1 MYEEAMQAQPREAAA
16 YTGAVAAWLKL
27 REFEKAENIYKA
39 ILRTFGGHPSTF
51 GKMAKMYLEWHRR
64 AQAEDTALRALQA
77 DPRQADALEVMA
89 VLDKK

>member
-51 GKMAKMYLEWHRR
+51 GKMAKMYLEWH
-64 AQAEDTALRALQA
+64 ALQA

>member
-1 MYEEAMQAQPREAAA
+1 MQAQPREAAA
-16 YTGAVAAWLKL
+16 YTGAVAVWLKL
-27 REFEKAENIYKA
+27 REFEKAENVYKA

-77 DPRQADALEVMA
+77 DPQQADALEVMA
-89 VLDKK
+89 ELDKK